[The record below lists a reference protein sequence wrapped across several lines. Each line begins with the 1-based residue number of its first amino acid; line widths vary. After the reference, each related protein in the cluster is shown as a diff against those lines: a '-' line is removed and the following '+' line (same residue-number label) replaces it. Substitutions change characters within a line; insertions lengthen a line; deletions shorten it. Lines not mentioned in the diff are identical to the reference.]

1 MQVLQ
6 VDPKNPQTEVIEKAA
21 KVLQLGGLV
30 VYPTETL
37 YGLGANIMDLGA
49 IQRVFEVKG
58 RFHNKPISVA
68 FRNVEHAEKYVQFN
82 KTAHKLAELFLPGPL
97 TIILP
102 AKINLGEMFGGDKI
116 AVRISGSKVVQA
128 ILEKTKFPITATSA
142 NISGKADPIC
152 AQDSIDQIGEKVDL
166 ILDSGKCEHSM
177 PSTVVDLSEGKVVVL
192 REGVIPKSRIIKF
205 EEASRE

>member
-6 VDPKNPQTEVIEKAA
+6 IDAKNPQPEIVEKAVR
-21 KVLQLGGLV
+21 VLQLGGLV

-58 RFHNKPISVA
+58 RFHNKPISIA
-68 FRNVEHAEKYVQFN
+68 FRDVRHADKYVYF
-82 KTAHKLAELFLPGPL
+82 TPAARKLAEIFLPGPL
-97 TIILP
+97 TMILP
-102 AKINLGEMFGGDKI
+102 AKISLGEMFGGEKI
-116 AVRISGSKVVQA
+116 AVRVSNHKVVQA
-128 ILEKTKFPITATSA
+128 IMSKVKFPITATSA

-152 AQDSIDQIGEKVDL
+152 AQDSIDQIGEKIDL

-177 PSTVVDLSEGKVVVL
+177 PSTVVDLSEGKIVIV
-192 REGVIPKSRIIKF
+192 REGVIPKSRVINF
-205 EEASRE
+205 EETLRD